1 MFITFVAFVAMIMT
15 SATVNFRHMVKKNAP
30 VPAQIVTEDAA
41 LKARGIR
48 LPGYNH

>member
-1 MFITFVAFVAMIMT
+1 MITFVAFVVFAMT
-15 SATVNFRHMVKKNAP
+15 SATVSFRHQVKKNAP
-30 VPAQIVTEDAA
+30 VPAPIVQEDAT